1 MSKFKLKVVTSHKIL
16 LDKEV
21 DFIMLRTTEG
31 DMGILANHS
40 PFVSELCI
48 GEMKVREDSVEESY
62 FLSGGFLEV
71 SSDNVVT
78 ILADEAMHTKDID
91 VERARKEAGKAEEKL
106 KKIIE
111 DKDIIMT
118 QRALQEALTKVRL
131 AEKRM

>member
-40 PFVSELCI
+40 PFVSELSI
-48 GEMKVREDSVEESY
+48 GEMKIREDSVEESY
-62 FLSGGFLEV
+62 FLSGGFIEV
-71 SSDNVVT
+71 SNNNVVT
-78 ILADEAMHTKDID
+78 ILADEAMLTKDINL
-91 VERARKEAGKAEEKL
+91 EKARREAEKAEEKL
-106 KKIIE
+106 KKIKE
-111 DKDIIMT
+111 DKDIIIT

-131 AEKRM
+131 GEKRI